1 MKNIKQELI
10 NDILTGLVVAAAFAA
25 VFPMDAL
32 AQDLQSAAGNADDS
46 VVKPALH
53 VVGLISYGLGAVM
66 TVAGISGAKKHAD
79 NAGQNPLAPAIG
91 KLGAG
96 AAFLAAP
103 TVIGM
108 IQKTGGNT
116 MGGSQ
121 ASFGSG
127 IQF

>member
-25 VFPMDAL
+25 VIPADAL
-32 AQDLQSAAGNADDS
+32 ADLQQATGNADDS

-66 TVAGISGAKKHAD
+66 TVAGISGAKQHAD
-79 NAGQNPLAPAIG
+79 NAAQNKLAPAIG

-108 IQKTGGNT
+108 IQKTGSTT
-116 MGGSQ
+116 MGGDQ